1 MANQIN
7 ADALLKLSGK
17 SLSRVWQAAL
27 FLGVVC
33 AAFPQTQ
40 EATIPAAEVAPRSA
54 ELAASLRAMKSR
66 NEANK
71 TEQGLES
78 GSLQLQATVK
88 ALARYSREVLAE
100 TGSLGSALELLGTW
114 RPILAELSRL
124 QDGLRQR
131 ASALAADVEGL
142 RKAERT
148 WRATSEA
155 TEMQE
160 APPEVRARIQANLQT
175 IQSTMSASS
184 LQLSEALRLQN
195 KLTDVQIEVDA
206 VQEAIQG
213 QVERQRLGLF
223 SFDSAPLWKLPAVL
237 QAVPSQPHVAPPIK
251 QEIAPWMRAEALRIA
266 LQIAIFLLSLA
277 LCYAGL
283 RFLRR
288 RLRRD
293 GELEGKGLEALALI
307 LDRPWSSA
315 TFLAVSANAAMQ
327 TGIPPVLVSLGGL
340 ALTVPSLRLLP
351 RLIGSN
357 LYAPFYGLFG
367 LIFAKELVSYLPS
380 GGLGSRFGFL
390 GVQAGAAAFYT
401 WMGVM
406 LQRRGT
412 PGFWPQAVR
421 WLVWAS
427 LFFSA
432 VSALANFVGMVK
444 LAEYILGSVLSIS
457 YAAMVLRG
465 ATVICTELL
474 SLANRSSILAGYV
487 EARGGVDASE
497 RRASRVINSLGA
509 LAFLI
514 AALYA
519 LDLSTPFLSWV
530 DGRLKASIQLGAI
543 QISWYHLLAFV
554 ATLLFSFAISTVFRA
569 GMEVSVFRRLG
580 WQKGQKEAISK
591 ILHYSILM
599 VGFLIALFAAG
610 VDLSSMAVL
619 MGGLSV
625 GLGFGLQNIMNNFVS
640 GVILLFERP
649 LQSGDL
655 VTVGTTEGIVK
666 DIGIRASVIAT
677 GDGAEVIV
685 PNGQLLS
692 SSLTNWSQADQSRRF
707 DVKLSVA
714 NEVDPRKVMSILTQ
728 VAESNPLV
736 LRKPAPLTLFTQF
749 GSSGLEF
756 HLQYWCHFADAGK
769 LGTEIRTQIKEEFG
783 KAGIAMPSSQTE
795 IRIQGWDRGSENQ
808 GARPSGPRQV

>member
-1 MANQIN
+1 MKLSRKGLSQAVQG
-7 ADALLKLSGK
+7 ALL
-17 SLSRVWQAAL
+17 
-27 FLGVVC
+27 LGFVC
-33 AAFPQTQ
+33 AASPQTQ

-88 ALARYSREVLAE
+88 ALAKYSRGVLAE
-100 TGSLGSALELLGTW
+100 TGTGGSALELLGTW
-114 RPILAELSRL
+114 RPVLAELSRL
-124 QDGLRQR
+124 QGNLRTR

-155 TEMQE
+155 AEIQE
-160 APPEVRARIQANLQT
+160 APPEVRARIQANLQA
-175 IQSTMSASS
+175 IQSTISASS
-184 LQLSEALRLQN
+184 SQLSDALRLQN
-195 KLTDVQIEVDA
+195 ELTDAQIEVDA
-206 VQEAIQG
+206 VQEAIRG
-213 QVERQRLGLF
+213 QAERQRLGLL

-237 QAVPSQPHVAPPIK
+237 QAVPSQPHVGPPVK
-251 QEIAPWMRAEALRIA
+251 QETAPWMRAEALR
-266 LQIAIFLLSLA
+266 LVLRIAIFLLSLV

-315 TFLAVSANAAMQ
+315 TFLAVMANAVFQ
-327 TGIPPVLVSLGGL
+327 KGIPPALVSLGGL
-340 ALTVPSLRLLP
+340 ALVAPSLRLLP
-351 RLIGSN
+351 RLIGSR
-357 LYAPFYGLFG
+357 LYVPFYGLFG
-367 LIFAKELVSYLPS
+367 LILGGELLSYVPA
-380 GGLGSRFGFL
+380 GGLVSRFGWL
-390 GVQAGAAAFYT
+390 GVQAGAVVFYG
-401 WMGVM
+401 WLGVL
-406 LQRRGT
+406 LQRRAT
-412 PGFWPQAVR
+412 PGSWPSAVR

-427 LFFSA
+427 LCFSA
-432 VSALANFVGMVK
+432 VSALANLVGMVK
-444 LAEYILGSVLSIS
+444 LAEYILRSVLLVS
-457 YAAMVLRG
+457 YAALLVRG
-465 ATVICTELL
+465 AAVICFELL
-474 SLANRSSILAGYV
+474 LLANRSRFMSGYV
-487 EARGGVDASE
+487 EARGGLAAIE
-497 RRASRVINSLGA
+497 RRAASLINVVAG
-509 LAFLI
+509 LAFGL

-519 LDLSTPFLSWV
+519 LDLLAPFLGWA
-530 DGRLKASIQLGAI
+530 DERLKASIQLGAI

-554 ATLLFSFAISTVFRA
+554 ATLFFSYAVSTVLRA
-569 GMEVSVFRRLG
+569 GMEASVFRHLG
-580 WQKGQKEAISK
+580 WQTGQKDAISK

-610 VDLSSMAVL
+610 VNLSSVAVL

-728 VAESNPLV
+728 VADSNALV
-736 LRKPAPLTLFTQF
+736 LRQPAPLALFTQF
-749 GSSGLEF
+749 GGSSLEF
-756 HLQYWCHFADAGK
+756 HLHYWCHFADAGK
-769 LGTEIRTQIKEEFG
+769 LGTEIRTQIKEELE

-795 IRIQGWDRGSENQ
+795 IRIQGWEQGVESGRG
-808 GARPSGPRQV
+808 RPSGPGQV